1 MPVRYKKLVF
11 PFTAIVGQTNMKLAL
26 ILNVI
31 DPKIGGGLIRGEKGT
46 GKSTAVRALAALLP
60 ELEFVKN
67 CPFNCDPSDPSSMC
81 EMCKAKVKD
90 NDLDCEVRRMRVVEI
105 PLGVTEDRVV
115 GSLDIE
121 RAIKEGVKAL
131 EPGILADAN
140 RQILYVDEINLLS
153 DHIVDDLL
161 DAAAFGV
168 NTVEREGVSVSHPS
182 NFVLIGSMNP
192 EEGELRPQILDR
204 IGLQVEITPLKD
216 IRQRLEILNRI
227 EEFDNGQNE
236 FITKWQNEEENLQK
250 RITNAQKILHE
261 VKIPEYLLVT
271 IVKMCLELGVG
282 THRGDITVMRCS
294 KALAALDGRKQ
305 VNEQDVLKAAELALG
320 HRIRKFEFEEA
331 EAVNKRI
338 AEGFEKA
345 LNEVKQQEAM
355 GFFRN
360 DAEMKSQQQQTNGD
374 EASGKTMRNMS
385 FDETMQSE
393 SINQDFPYQDL
404 WNRYMQQQ
412 QQDGQDRD
420 GIINIKDPRF
430 DKLTEEE
437 IEELRKSNL
446 LGEFF
451 KRQYKSFFR
460 KDEPSFMGRRLKA
473 KGTSDKGRYIFY
485 KIPKEKTKHIALDA
499 TIRASSPYQH
509 NRTQKDLAVNIQ
521 QQDIREK
528 IFEYRAPLSIVFV
541 LDASGSMFK
550 NLKKVKQVILSLH
563 DEAYRQRDRV
573 GLVVFK
579 GYDAAIMQY
588 PTVNLQSVT
597 SKLLTV
603 KSGSWTPLAAGLAK
617 GLEVL
622 KREKMKDTKVIPFL
636 VAVTDGGANV
646 PLNAGSFAGKRYT
659 YVQQMRSEMES
670 YNQLLF
676 EIEEISKMFKKEN
689 IRTVVI
695 RPESH
700 ALMKNWR
707 KKIATSIAEKSGG
720 SIYNISEIEKLG
732 DVLRY
737 ELRVSR

>member
-1 MPVRYKKLVF
+1 
-11 PFTAIVGQTNMKLAL
+11 
-26 ILNVI
+26 
-31 DPKIGGGLIRGEKGT
+31 
-46 GKSTAVRALAALLP
+46 
-60 ELEFVKN
+60 
-67 CPFNCDPSDPSSMC
+67 
-81 EMCKAKVKD
+81 
-90 NDLDCEVRRMRVVEI
+90 MRVVEI

-121 RAIKEGVKAL
+121 RAIKEGIKAL

-168 NTVEREGVSVSHPS
+168 NTVEREGISVSHPS
-182 NFVLIGSMNP
+182 NFVLVGSMNP

-204 IGLQVEITPLKD
+204 IGLQVEVTAIKD
-216 IRQRLEILNRI
+216 VKQRLEILNRI
-227 EEFDNGQNE
+227 EEFDKNQEE
-236 FITKWQNEEENLQK
+236 FIAKWQKEEDELQEK
-250 RITNAQKILHE
+250 ITNAKKILPE
-261 VKIPEYLLVT
+261 VKIPEYLRMT

-282 THRGDITVMRCS
+282 THRGDITVMRCA

-320 HRIRKFEFEEA
+320 HRVRKFEFEEA
-331 EAVNKRI
+331 DAINKRI

-345 LNEVKQQEAM
+345 LNEARQQETI

-360 DAEMKSQQQQTNGD
+360 DVEINTQQQTNGG
-374 EASGKTMRNMS
+374 EISEKNIKNIP
-385 FDETMQSE
+385 FDETLQSE
-393 SINQDFPYQDL
+393 PTNPRAIHQAL
-404 WNRYMQQQ
+404 WDRYMQQQ
-412 QQDGQDRD
+412 QDERDRD
-420 GIINIKDPRF
+420 GMVNIKDSCF

-437 IEELRKSNL
+437 IEELRKGSL

-473 KGTSDKGRYIFY
+473 KGTADKGRYIFY
-485 KIPKEKTKHIALDA
+485 KIPKGKTRHIALDA
-499 TIRASSPYQH
+499 SIRAASPYQK
-509 NRTQKDLAVNIQ
+509 NINKKDLAIKIR

-603 KSGSWTPLAAGLAK
+603 KSGSWTPLAAGLVK

-622 KREKMKDTKVIPFL
+622 KREKMKDNKIIPFL

-646 PLNAGSFAGKRYT
+646 PLNFSSSSNKSYM
-659 YVQQMRSEMES
+659 YMQQMKSEVES

-720 SIYNISEIEKLG
+720 SIYNISEIESMG

-737 ELRVSR
+737 ELRISR

>member
-1 MPVRYKKLVF
+1 
-11 PFTAIVGQTNMKLAL
+11 
-26 ILNVI
+26 
-31 DPKIGGGLIRGEKGT
+31 
-46 GKSTAVRALAALLP
+46 
-60 ELEFVKN
+60 
-67 CPFNCDPSDPSSMC
+67 
-81 EMCKAKVKD
+81 
-90 NDLDCEVRRMRVVEI
+90 
-105 PLGVTEDRVV
+105 
-115 GSLDIE
+115 
-121 RAIKEGVKAL
+121 
-131 EPGILADAN
+131 
-140 RQILYVDEINLLS
+140 
-153 DHIVDDLL
+153 
-161 DAAAFGV
+161 
-168 NTVEREGVSVSHPS
+168 
-182 NFVLIGSMNP
+182 
-192 EEGELRPQILDR
+192 
-204 IGLQVEITPLKD
+204 
-216 IRQRLEILNRI
+216 
-227 EEFDNGQNE
+227 EEFDKNQEE
-236 FITKWQNEEENLQK
+236 FIAKWQKEEDDLQK
-250 RITNAQKILHE
+250 KITNAQKILPE
-261 VKIPEYLLVT
+261 VKIPEYLRMT

-282 THRGDITVMRCS
+282 THRGDITIMRCS

-338 AEGFEKA
+338 VEGFEKA
-345 LNEVKQQEAM
+345 LNEAKQQESI

-360 DAEMKSQQQQTNGD
+360 DAEMSSQQQTNEG
-374 EASGKTMRNMS
+374 ETSGKPMRNIS
-385 FDETMQSE
+385 FDGSMQSE
-393 SINQDFPYQDL
+393 SINQDFPHQDL
-404 WNRYMQQQ
+404 LNRQMQ

-437 IEELRKSNL
+437 IEELKKGNL

-473 KGTSDKGRYIFY
+473 KGTSDKGRYILY
-485 KIPKEKTKHIALDA
+485 RIPKEKTRHIAIDA
-499 TIRASSPYQH
+499 SIRAASPYQKH
-509 NRTQKDLAVNIQ
+509 VTKKDLAVKIR
-521 QQDIREK
+521 QQDVREK

-588 PTVNLQSVT
+588 PTVNLQTVT
-597 SKLLTV
+597 AKLLTV
-603 KSGSWTPLAAGLAK
+603 KSGSWTRLAAGLVK

-622 KREKMKDTKVIPFL
+622 KREKMKDNKIIPFL

-646 PLNAGSFAGKRYT
+646 PLNASGGSSRSYM
-659 YVQQMRSEMES
+659 YIQQMKSEAES

-720 SIYNISEIEKLG
+720 SIYNISEIENLG

>member
-1 MPVRYKKLVF
+1 MSVRYKKVVF
-11 PFTAIVGQTNMKLAL
+11 PFTAIVGQTNMKLGL

-31 DPKIGGGLIRGEKGT
+31 DPKIGGVLIRGEKGT

-60 ELEFVKN
+60 EIEFVKN
-67 CPFNCDPSDPSSMC
+67 CPFNCDPANPSTMC
-81 EMCKAKVKD
+81 EMCKAKLKE
-90 NDLDCEVRRMRVVEI
+90 NDTLEYEVRRMRVVEI

-131 EPGILADAN
+131 EPGILAEAN

-182 NFVLIGSMNP
+182 SFVLVGSMNP

-204 IGLQVEITPLKD
+204 IGLQVEVAPLKD
-216 IRQRLEILNRI
+216 VKQRLEILNRI
-227 EEFDNGQNE
+227 QEFDKNQEEFLK
-236 FITKWQNEEENLQK
+236 KWQSEEEDLQK
-250 RITNAQKILHE
+250 RIVKAKEILPE
-261 VKIPEYLLVT
+261 VKIPTYLLVT
-271 IVKMCLELGVG
+271 IVRLCLELGVG
-282 THRGDITVMRCS
+282 THRGDITVMRCA
-294 KALAALDGRKQ
+294 KALAALDGRKE

-320 HRIRKFEFEEA
+320 HRIRKFEFEDA
-331 EAVNKRI
+331 ETVNKRI
-338 AEGFEKA
+338 AEAFEKT

-360 DAEMKSQQQQTNGD
+360 DAEMNGQQQTKSED
-374 EASGKTMRNMS
+374 ASGKDIQNIS
-385 FDETMQSE
+385 FEEGMQAAPS
-393 SINQDFPYQDL
+393 NQDIPYQDL
-404 WNRYMQQQ
+404 LNRYTQQQ
-412 QQDGQDRD
+412 EGQDRD
-420 GIINIKDPRF
+420 GMINIRDPRF
-430 DKLTEEE
+430 DALTEEE
-437 IEELRKSNL
+437 LEELKKANI

-451 KRQYKSFFR
+451 RQQYKSYFR
-460 KDEPSFMGRRLKA
+460 KDEPSFLGRRLKA
-473 KGTSDKGRYIFY
+473 KGSSDKGRYIYY
-485 KIPKEKTKHIALDA
+485 KIPKEKTRHIALDA
-499 TIRASSPYQH
+499 SIRASSPYQKSRK
-509 NRTQKDLAVNIQ
+509 NKNLAVNIRT
-521 QQDIREK
+521 QDIREK

-579 GYDAAIMQY
+579 GYNAEVMQY
-588 PTVNLQSVT
+588 PTVNLQTVT
-597 SKLLTV
+597 AKLLTV
-603 KSGSWTPLAAGLAK
+603 KSGSWTPLAAGLVK

-622 KREKMKDTKVIPFL
+622 KREKMKDNKVVPFL
-636 VAVTDGGANV
+636 VTISDGGANV
-646 PLNAGSFAGKRYT
+646 PLNAGNFSEKRYS
-659 YVQQMRSEMES
+659 YIQQMRSEMES
-670 YNQLLF
+670 YNQLLY
-676 EIEEISKMFKKEN
+676 EIEEIAKLIKKEN

-707 KKIATSIAEKSGG
+707 KKICQSIAEKSGG
-720 SIYNISEIEKLG
+720 SIYNISEIENLG

>member
-1 MPVRYKKLVF
+1 
-11 PFTAIVGQTNMKLAL
+11 MKLAL

-31 DPKIGGGLIRGEKGT
+31 DPKIGGVLIRGEKGT
-46 GKSTAVRALAALLP
+46 GKSTAVRALATLLP
-60 ELEFVKN
+60 EIEFVKN
-67 CPFNCDPSDPSSMC
+67 CPFNCNPSDPSTMC

-90 NDLDCEVRRMRVVEI
+90 NNLDYEVRRMRVVEI

-121 RAIKEGVKAL
+121 RAIKEGIKAL

-161 DAAAFGV
+161 DAAAFGI
-168 NTVEREGVSVSHPS
+168 NTVEREGISVSHPS
-182 NFVLIGSMNP
+182 NFVLVGSMNP

-204 IGLQVEITPLKD
+204 IGLQVEITAIKD
-216 IRQRLEILNRI
+216 VKQRLEILNRI
-227 EEFDNGQNE
+227 EVFDKDQNE
-236 FITKWQNEEENLQK
+236 FITKWQKEEDNLQK
-250 RITNAQKILHE
+250 RITNAKIILPE
-261 VKIPEYLLVT
+261 VKIPEYLLIT

-331 EAVNKRI
+331 EAINKRI

-345 LNEVKQQEAM
+345 LNEAKQQETI

-360 DAEMKSQQQQTNGD
+360 DAEMNSQQQQTNGD
-374 EASGKTMRNMS
+374 ETSGKNMRNIS

-393 SINQDFPYQDL
+393 PINQDSPNQDL

-412 QQDGQDRD
+412 QQDSQDRD
-420 GIINIKDPRF
+420 GIINIIDPRF

-437 IEELRKSNL
+437 IEELKRSNL
-446 LGEFF
+446 LSEFF

-460 KDEPSFMGRRLKA
+460 KEEPSFMGRRLKA
-473 KGTSDKGRYIFY
+473 KGNSDKGRYIFY

-499 TIRASSPYQH
+499 SIRASSPYQK
-509 NRTQKDLAVNIQ
+509 NINKKDLAVNIR

-573 GLVVFK
+573 GLIVFK

-597 SKLLTV
+597 TKLLTV
-603 KSGSWTPLAAGLAK
+603 KSGSWTPLAAGLVK

-646 PLNAGSFAGKRYT
+646 PLNAGISAGKSYI
-659 YVQQMRSEMES
+659 YIQQMRSEMES

-720 SIYNISEIEKLG
+720 SIYNISEIEKMG

>member
-1 MPVRYKKLVF
+1 MRYKKLVF

-31 DPKIGGGLIRGEKGT
+31 DPKIGGVLIRGEKGT

-60 ELEFVKN
+60 EIEFVKN

-81 EMCKAKVKD
+81 DMCKAKFKD
-90 NDLDCEVRRMRVVEI
+90 NDLDYEVRRMRVVEI

-121 RAIKEGVKAL
+121 RAIKEGIKAL

-168 NTVEREGVSVSHPS
+168 NTVEREGISVSHPS
-182 NFVLIGSMNP
+182 NFVLVGSMNP

-204 IGLQVEITPLKD
+204 IGLQVEITAIKD
-216 IRQRLEILNRI
+216 VKQRVEILNRI
-227 EEFDNGQNE
+227 EEFDKDQNE
-236 FITKWQNEEENLQK
+236 FITKWQKEEDNLQK
-250 RITNAQKILHE
+250 RITNAQKILPE
-261 VKIPEYLLVT
+261 VKIPEYLLIT

-331 EAVNKRI
+331 EAINKRI

-360 DAEMKSQQQQTNGD
+360 DAEMNSQQQTNGD
-374 EASGKTMRNMS
+374 KTSGKAMRNIS
-385 FDETMQSE
+385 SEETMQSE
-393 SINQDFPYQDL
+393 PINQDFPHQDL
-404 WNRYMQQQ
+404 WNRYMQE
-412 QQDGQDRD
+412 QQDSQDRD
-420 GIINIKDPRF
+420 GIINIKEPYF
-430 DKLTEEE
+430 DKLSEEE

-473 KGTSDKGRYIFY
+473 KGNSDKGRYIFY
-485 KIPKEKTKHIALDA
+485 KIPKEKTRHIALDA
-499 TIRASSPYQH
+499 SIRVSSPYQK
-509 NRTQKDLAVNIQ
+509 NIVKKDLAVNIRK
-521 QQDIREK
+521 QDIREK

-603 KSGSWTPLAAGLAK
+603 KSGSWTPLAAGLVK

-646 PLNAGSFAGKRYT
+646 PLNVGCSTSKSYT
-659 YVQQMRSEMES
+659 YIQQMRSEMES

-676 EIEEISKMFKKEN
+676 EIEEISKLFKKEN
-689 IRTVVI
+689 IRMVVI

>member
-1 MPVRYKKLVF
+1 
-11 PFTAIVGQTNMKLAL
+11 MKLAL

-31 DPKIGGGLIRGEKGT
+31 DPKIGGVLIRGEKGT

-60 ELEFVKN
+60 EMEFMKS
-67 CPFNCDPSDPSSMC
+67 CPFNCDPSDPASMC

-90 NDLDCEVRRMRVVEI
+90 NDLEYEVRRMRVVEI

-168 NTVEREGVSVSHPS
+168 NTVEREGVSISHPS
-182 NFVLIGSMNP
+182 NFVLVGSMNP

-204 IGLQVEITPLKD
+204 IGLQVEITA
-216 IRQRLEILNRI
+216 IRDPKQRLEILNRI
-227 EEFDNGQNE
+227 EEFDNGQSE
-236 FITKWQNEEENLQK
+236 FATKWQNEEDALQK
-250 RITNAQKILHE
+250 SITNAQEILPE
-261 VKIPEYLLVT
+261 VKVPEYLLVT
-271 IVKMCLELGVG
+271 IVRMCLELGVG

-331 EAVNKRI
+331 ETVNKRI

-345 LNEVKQQEAM
+345 LNEVKQQEAQ

-360 DAEMKSQQQQTNGD
+360 DAEMNGQPQQTNGD
-374 EASGKTMRNMS
+374 EASEKTMRNAS
-385 FDETMQSE
+385 FDETMQSQ
-393 SINQDFPYQDL
+393 SQSQDFPYQEL

-420 GIINIKDPRF
+420 GIINIRDPRF
-430 DKLTEEE
+430 EKLTEEE
-437 IEELRKSNL
+437 IEELRKGNL

-473 KGTSDKGRYIFY
+473 KGTTDKGRYIFY
-485 KIPKEKTKHIALDA
+485 KIPKEKTNHIAIDA
-499 TIRASSPYQH
+499 SIRASSPYQK
-509 NRTQKDLAVNIQ
+509 NRTKKDLAVNIQ
-521 QQDIREK
+521 SQDIREK
-528 IFEYRAPLSIVFV
+528 VFEYRAPLSIVFV

-597 SKLLTV
+597 AKLLTV

-622 KREKMKDTKVIPFL
+622 KREKMKDNKVIPFL
-636 VAVTDGGANV
+636 VTLTDGGANV
-646 PLNAGSFAGKRYT
+646 PLNAGTFAGRRYS

-676 EIEEISKMFKKEN
+676 EVEEIAKMLKKED

-720 SIYNISEIEKLG
+720 SIYHISEIEKLG

-737 ELRVSR
+737 ELRVQR

>member
-1 MPVRYKKLVF
+1 MPVRYEKVVF
-11 PFTAIVGQTNMKLAL
+11 PFTAIVGQENMKLAL

-31 DPKIGGGLIRGEKGT
+31 DPKIGGVLIRGEKGT

-60 ELEFVKN
+60 EMETVKN
-67 CPFNCDPSDPSSMC
+67 CPFNCDPFDPSSMC
-81 EMCKAKVKD
+81 EVCKAKVQ
-90 NDLDCEVRRMRVVEI
+90 NNELDYEVRRMRVVEI

-131 EPGILADAN
+131 EPGILAEAN

-168 NTVEREGVSVSHPS
+168 NTVEREGVSVTHPS
-182 NFVLIGSMNP
+182 NFVLVGSMNP

-204 IGLQVEITPLKD
+204 IGLQVEVAPLKD
-216 IRQRLEILNRI
+216 AKQRLEILRRI
-227 EEFDNGQNE
+227 EEFDNDQE
-236 FITKWQNEEENLQK
+236 KFIEKWKEEEDSLQK
-250 RITNAQKILHE
+250 RIIKAQKILPD
-261 VKIPEYLLVT
+261 VTIPKYLLLT
-271 IVKMCLELGVG
+271 IVKMCLELEVG
-282 THRGDITVMRCS
+282 THRGDITVMRCA
-294 KALAALDGRKQ
+294 KALAALDGRTE

-320 HRIRKFEFEEA
+320 HRVRKFEFEEA

-345 LNEVKQQEAM
+345 LNEVKQQQEAVD
-355 GFFRN
+355 FFRN
-360 DAEMKSQQQQTNGD
+360 SAEVNGQQQADGD
-374 EASGKTMRNMS
+374 EASGKTIENAS
-385 FDETMQSE
+385 FEQGMQPDSL
-393 SINQDFPYQDL
+393 SQDFPYPDI
-404 WNRYMQQQ
+404 WNRYMQQP
-412 QQDGQDRD
+412 QDGLDKD
-420 GIINIKDPRF
+420 GMVNIKDPRF
-430 DKLTEEE
+430 DSLTEEE
-437 IEELRKSNL
+437 IEELKKGNI
-446 LGEFF
+446 LGELFRR
-451 KRQYKSFFR
+451 KYQSFFR
-460 KDEPSFMGRRLKA
+460 KDEPNFIGRRLKA
-473 KGTSDKGRYIFY
+473 KGTSDKGRYIYY
-485 KIPKEKTKHIALDA
+485 KIPREKTRHIALDA
-499 TIRASSPYQH
+499 SIRASSPYQKK
-509 NRTQKDLAVNIQ
+509 REKKDLAVNLQ
-521 QQDIREK
+521 PQDIREK

-579 GYDAAIMQY
+579 GYNAVIMQY
-588 PTVNLQSVT
+588 PTVNLQSIS

-603 KSGSWTPLAAGLAK
+603 KSGSWTPLAAGLVK

-622 KREKMKDTKVIPFL
+622 KREKMKDSKVIPFL

-646 PLNAGSFAGKRYT
+646 PLNTSGIAGKRFT
-659 YVQQMRSEMES
+659 YVQQMRSEAES
-670 YNQLLF
+670 YNQLLY
-676 EIEEISKMFKKEN
+676 EIEEIAKMLKKEN

-720 SIYNISEIEKLG
+720 SIYNISEIEKMG

-737 ELRVSR
+737 ELRASR

>member
-11 PFTAIVGQTNMKLAL
+11 PFTAIVGQTNMKLGL

-31 DPKIGGGLIRGEKGT
+31 DPKIGGVLIRGEKGT

-60 ELEFVKN
+60 EMEFIKN
-67 CPFNCDPSDPSSMC
+67 CPFNCDPKDPTTMC
-81 EMCKAKVKD
+81 ELCKAKVKD
-90 NDLDCEVRRMRVVEI
+90 NDLDNEVRRMRVVEI
-105 PLGVTEDRVV
+105 PLGATEDRVV

-131 EPGILADAN
+131 EPGILAEAN

-161 DAAAFGV
+161 DAAAFGI

-182 NFVLIGSMNP
+182 SFVLVGSMNP

-204 IGLQVEITPLKD
+204 IGLQVQITPLRD
-216 IRQRLEILNRI
+216 PRQRLEILTRI
-227 EEFDNGQNE
+227 EEFDNGEQQ
-236 FITKWQNEEENLQK
+236 FIEKWQKEEDELQK
-250 RITNAQKILHE
+250 SITNAKKIVHQ
-261 VKIPEYLLVT
+261 VKIPEYLLIT
-271 IVKMCLELGVG
+271 IVKMCLELDVG
-282 THRGDITVMRCS
+282 THRGDITVMRCA
-294 KALAALDGRKQ
+294 KALAALDGRLE
-305 VNEQDVLKAAELALG
+305 VNEADVLKAAELALG

-345 LNEVKQQEAM
+345 LNEVKQQEAAD
-355 GFFRN
+355 FFRN
-360 DAEMKSQQQQTNGD
+360 DAEMNGQQQAKGD
-374 EASGKTMRNMS
+374 EASGKTIQNIS
-385 FDETMQSE
+385 FDESLQADST
-393 SINQDFPYQDL
+393 NQEFPYQDL

-412 QQDGQDRD
+412 EGRDQDGM
-420 GIINIKDPRF
+420 INIRDPRLEN
-430 DKLTEEE
+430 LTDEE
-437 IEELRKSNL
+437 IEELRKAGI

-451 KRQYKSFFR
+451 KRQYKSLFR
-460 KDEPSFMGRRLKA
+460 KDEPRFMGRRIKT
-473 KGTSDKGRYIFY
+473 KGTTDKGRYIYY

-499 TIRASSPYQH
+499 SIRASSPHQK
-509 NRTQKDLAVNIQ
+509 NRKNTQLVVEIQ
-521 QQDIREK
+521 KQDIREK

-563 DEAYRQRDRV
+563 DEAYHQRDRV

-579 GYDAAIMQY
+579 GYNAAIMQY
-588 PTVNLQSVT
+588 PTVNLQTVS
-597 SKLLTV
+597 SKLLTI
-603 KSGSWTPLAAGLAK
+603 KSGSWTPLAAGLVK

-622 KREKMKDTKVIPFL
+622 KREKMKDKKTVPFL
-636 VAVTDGGANV
+636 ITITDGGANV
-646 PLNAGSFAGKRYT
+646 PLNAGSFAGKRFS

-670 YNQLLF
+670 YNQLLC
-676 EIEEISKMFKKEN
+676 EIEEIAKMFRKEE

-707 KKIATSIAEKSGG
+707 KKICQSLAEKSGG
-720 SIYNISEIEKLG
+720 NIYNISEIEKLG

-737 ELRVSR
+737 ELRVNR

>member
-1 MPVRYKKLVF
+1 MPVRYEKVVF
-11 PFTAIVGQTNMKLAL
+11 PFTAIVGQENMKLAL

-31 DPKIGGGLIRGEKGT
+31 DPKIGGVLIRGEKGT

-60 ELEFVKN
+60 EMEIVKN
-67 CPFNCDPSDPSSMC
+67 CPFNCDPFDPSSMC
-81 EMCKAKVKD
+81 EVCKAKVQ
-90 NDLDCEVRRMRVVEI
+90 NNELDYEVRRMRVVEI

-131 EPGILADAN
+131 EPGILAEAN

-168 NTVEREGVSVSHPS
+168 NTVEREGVSVTHPS
-182 NFVLIGSMNP
+182 NFVLVGSMNP

-204 IGLQVEITPLKD
+204 IGLQVEVTPLKD
-216 IRQRLEILNRI
+216 AKQRLEILRRI
-227 EEFDNGQNE
+227 EEFDNDQE
-236 FITKWQNEEENLQK
+236 KFIEKWKEEEDSLQKKITK
-250 RITNAQKILHE
+250 AQKILPG
-261 VKIPEYLLVT
+261 VTIPEYLLLT
-271 IVKMCLELGVG
+271 IVKMCLELEVG
-282 THRGDITVMRCS
+282 THRGDITVMRCA
-294 KALAALDGRKQ
+294 KALAALDGRTE

-320 HRIRKFEFEEA
+320 HRVRKFEFEEA

-345 LNEVKQQEAM
+345 LNEVKQQQEAVD
-355 GFFRN
+355 FFRN
-360 DAEMKSQQQQTNGD
+360 SAEVNGQQQADGD
-374 EASGKTMRNMS
+374 EASGKTIKNAS
-385 FDETMQSE
+385 FEQGMQSD
-393 SINQDFPYQDL
+393 SLSQDFPYPDI

-412 QQDGQDRD
+412 QDGLDKD
-420 GIINIKDPRF
+420 GMVNIKDPRF
-430 DKLTEEE
+430 DSLTEEE
-437 IEELRKSNL
+437 IEELKKGSI

-451 KRQYKSFFR
+451 RRKYQSFFR
-460 KDEPSFMGRRLKA
+460 KDEPNFIGRRLKA
-473 KGTSDKGRYIFY
+473 KGTSDKGRYIYY
-485 KIPKEKTKHIALDA
+485 KIPREKTRHIALDA
-499 TIRASSPYQH
+499 SIRASSPYQKK
-509 NRTQKDLAVNIQ
+509 RKKKDLAVNLQ
-521 QQDIREK
+521 PQDIREK

-579 GYDAAIMQY
+579 GYNAVIMQY
-588 PTVNLQSVT
+588 PTVNLQSVS

-603 KSGSWTPLAAGLAK
+603 KSGSWTPLAAGLVK

-622 KREKMKDTKVIPFL
+622 KREKMKDSKVIPFL

-646 PLNAGSFAGKRYT
+646 PLNTSSIAGKRYT
-659 YVQQMRSEMES
+659 YVQQMRSEAES
-670 YNQLLF
+670 YNQLLY
-676 EIEEISKMFKKEN
+676 EIEEIAKMLKKEN
-689 IRTVVI
+689 IRTIVI

-720 SIYNISEIEKLG
+720 SIYNISEIEKMG

-737 ELRVSR
+737 ELRASR

>member
-1 MPVRYKKLVF
+1 MPVRYEKLVF

-26 ILNVI
+26 ILNII
-31 DPKIGGGLIRGEKGT
+31 DPKIGGVLIRGEKGT

-60 ELEFVKN
+60 EMEFVKN
-67 CPFNCDPSDPSSMC
+67 CPFNCDPSDPLTMC
-81 EMCKAKVKD
+81 EMCKAKIKN
-90 NDLDCEVRRMRVVEI
+90 NDLDNEVRRMRVVEI

-161 DAAAFGV
+161 DAAAFGI
-168 NTVEREGVSVSHPS
+168 NTVEREGVSLSHPS
-182 NFVLIGSMNP
+182 NFVLVGSMNP

-204 IGLQVEITPLKD
+204 IGLQVQILPLKD
-216 IRQRLEILNRI
+216 PRQRLEILIRI
-227 EEFDNGQNE
+227 QEFDNGEEQ
-236 FITKWQNEEENLQK
+236 FKAKWQKEEDNLQQS
-250 RITNAQKILHE
+250 ITNAKKILPQ
-261 VKIPEYLLVT
+261 VKIPEYLLIT
-271 IVKMCLELGVG
+271 IVKMCLELDVG

-294 KALAALDGRKQ
+294 KALAALDGRTE
-305 VNEQDVLKAAELALG
+305 VNEPDVLKAAELALG

-345 LNEVKQQEAM
+345 LNEVKQQEAVD
-355 GFFRN
+355 FFRN
-360 DAEMKSQQQQTNGD
+360 DAEMNSQQQQAKGD
-374 EASGKTMRNMS
+374 EASGKTIQNIS
-385 FDETMQSE
+385 FDETMQSD
-393 SINQDFPYQDL
+393 SANQDFPYQDL

-412 QQDGQDRD
+412 KDGQDRD
-420 GIINIKDPRF
+420 GMINIKDPRF
-430 DKLTEEE
+430 DTLTEEE
-437 IEELRKSNL
+437 IEELRKAGI

-460 KDEPSFMGRRLKA
+460 KDEPSFMGRRLKT
-473 KGTSDKGRYIFY
+473 KGTTDKGRYIYY

-499 TIRASSPYQH
+499 SIRASSPYQKK
-509 NRTQKDLAVNIQ
+509 REKKGLAVNIQ
-521 QQDIREK
+521 SQDIREK

-579 GYDAAIMQY
+579 GYNAAIMQY
-588 PTVNLQSVT
+588 PTVNLQSV
-597 SKLLTV
+597 SAKLLAI
-603 KSGSWTPLAAGLAK
+603 KSGSWTPLAAGLVK

-622 KREKMKDTKVIPFL
+622 KREKMKDNKTIPFL
-636 VAVTDGGANV
+636 VAISDGGANV
-646 PLNAGSFAGKRYT
+646 PLNTAAFAGKRYS

-670 YNQLLF
+670 YNQLLY
-676 EIEEISKMFKKEN
+676 EIEEIAKTLKKEE
-689 IRTVVI
+689 IRTIVI

-707 KKIATSIAEKSGG
+707 KKICQSIAEQSGG